1 MERPAD
7 PVLSMSLWRAD
18 PRDAAR
24 LPTSL
29 GAALGAAARDWP
41 ANDALVYTCQ
51 PDIGELRWSYRELD
65 ERSTRLAVALLA
77 RGYRSGDRIAVW
89 GPNHPH
95 WIALEYA
102 IAKAGMVIVALNP
115 TYRQGELEFALNT
128 SGAVAIFHAD
138 IVSGIRLGDVI
149 DAVSVPTL
157 RERFSFTTDVAAML
171 EHAYEGIALPAVDP
185 DSLLMIQY
193 TSGTTGTPKAA
204 QLSHAA
210 VATSAHNSYRL
221 WGFGS
226 TDRVCHGFPLFHVGG
241 SGNSTPG
248 AMMVGA
254 TTLPLYVFK
263 ARETLDILESERC
276 TGFIGVPTMLTKM
289 LEEPGFGNRD
299 LSALKV
305 IIIGG
310 APVSLKLLR
319 ECESAFG
326 ADIINGYG
334 QTETCGVT
342 CSTVQRDTAERKT
355 GTNGRPL
362 PGVSVKIVEAQGGI
376 VPCGQVGELCYE
388 GPGKMMGYANV
399 AADQSGFDSA
409 GWLRSGDLASMD
421 DQGYVR
427 VTGRAKEMIIRGGE
441 NLSPVEIENYL
452 LMHPD
457 IAEAAVIGLPD
468 AHYGEEV
475 CAVLRASHSAHAS
488 PEDIRAWV
496 SERISRWKVPRYVVF
511 VEAMPL
517 TPSGKIKK
525 FELRATMT
533 AHFGLEPPA

>member
-1 MERPAD
+1 
-7 PVLSMSLWRAD
+7 MSLWRAD

-138 IVSGIRLGDVI
+138 MVSGIRLGDVI

-185 DSLLMIQY
+185 DGLLMIQY

-299 LSALKV
+299 LHTRRHSA
-305 IIIGG
+305 
-310 APVSLKLLR
+310 
-319 ECESAFG
+319 
-326 ADIINGYG
+326 
-334 QTETCGVT
+334 
-342 CSTVQRDTAERKT
+342 
-355 GTNGRPL
+355 
-362 PGVSVKIVEAQGGI
+362 GGI
-376 VPCGQVGELCYE
+376 GNGAQNLPLQHLGRGAHWREHSCGKQYQCRNPGESRE
-388 GPGKMMGYANV
+388 FHK
-399 AADQSGFDSA
+399 
-409 GWLRSGDLASMD
+409 R
-421 DQGYVR
+421 
-427 VTGRAKEMIIRGGE
+427 
-441 NLSPVEIENYL
+441 SPVTRPIFSL
-452 LMHPD
+452 
-457 IAEAAVIGLPD
+457 AEVVLAKFITIGPQ
-468 AHYGEEV
+468 
-475 CAVLRASHSAHAS
+475 
-488 PEDIRAWV
+488 I
-496 SERISRWKVPRYVVF
+496 
-511 VEAMPL
+511 
-517 TPSGKIKK
+517 
-525 FELRATMT
+525 
-533 AHFGLEPPA
+533 